1 LKAIVCTKYGS
12 PDVLEIREIKKPV
25 PRDNEILVRNYATSV
40 TAADYRIRGL
50 NVPLILKFPM
60 RLALGFRKPRK
71 DILGMN
77 FAGKIEAVGK
87 SVEQYKIG
95 DAVFGTLGDDCGAYA
110 EYLCVPE
117 EGALATKPANMTY
130 EEAAVF
136 PFGAFTALSFLR
148 DMAGIQS
155 GEKVLVYGASGAV
168 GTAAV
173 QLAKYFDA
181 EVTAVCST
189 DNLEWVKTLG
199 ADRLVDYTREDF
211 TRNGEKYDIIFDT
224 VTKAPL
230 SGSIRSL
237 EKNGRYLFT
246 YPEISYLLRGLWIS
260 KTSDKKVINGLAG
273 EKKEDLEFLKKL
285 IEAGKIRSVID
296 RSYSFERIVEAH
308 RYADQGHK
316 KGNVVITFE

>member
-1 LKAIVCTKYGS
+1 MKAIVCTKYGS
-12 PDVLEIREIKKPV
+12 PDVLKIREIKKPV
-25 PRDNEILVRNYATSV
+25 PRDNEVLIRNYATSV

-50 NVPLILKFPM
+50 NVPLILKLPM

-87 SVEQYKIG
+87 AVEHYKVG

-110 EYLCVPE
+110 EYLCVSE
-117 EGALATKPANMTY
+117 EGALATKPVNMTY

-136 PFGAFTALSFLR
+136 PFGVFTALSFLR

-155 GEKVLVYGASGAV
+155 GEKVLIYGASGAV

-173 QLAKYFDA
+173 QLAKYFNTD
-181 EVTAVCST
+181 VTAVCST
-189 DNLEWVKTLG
+189 ENLEWVKALG
-199 ADRLVDYTREDF
+199 ADMLIDYTREDF
-211 TRNGEKYDIIFDT
+211 TQNGEKYDIIFDT

-230 SGSIRSL
+230 TASIGSL

-246 YPEISYLLRGLWIS
+246 YPDLSYLLRGFWIS
-260 KTSDKKVINGLAG
+260 KTSDKNVITGLAG
-273 EKKEDLEFLKKL
+273 EKKEDLEYLKKL
-285 IEAGKIRSVID
+285 VEAGKIKSVID
-296 RSYSFERIVEAH
+296 RSYPFKRIVEAH

-316 KGNVVITFE
+316 KGNVAITFK